1 MSKWGAELKSN
12 LNLGAL
18 NNVLTKVQM
27 MQIGLAALGVIQG
40 ETQEKHIDQNGR
52 RFKRYSKEY
61 AEFRKK
67 KGRGTA
73 VDLTFTGHMMNGLKV
88 LSATN
93 KSVTIGFIDSTPA
106 RGGLRPSQKMR
117 YTNKKRPWFGFGKP
131 NSKRRRLIQQIGSE
145 IYIEALTRRLGGS
158 N

>member
-1 MSKWGAELKSN
+1 MSKWGAELKGSID
-12 LNLGAL
+12 LGYMD
-18 NNVLTKVQM
+18 NVLTKVQM

-40 ETQEKHIDQNGR
+40 ETQEKHIDENGR
-52 RFKRYSKEY
+52 RFKKYSKDY
-61 AEFRKK
+61 AEFRKEE
-67 KGRGTA
+67 GRGTA
-73 VDLTFTGHMMNGLKV
+73 VDLTFTGHMMNGMKV

-117 YTNKKRPWFGFGKP
+117 RTNQKRPWFGFGGPK
-131 NSKRRRLIQQIGSE
+131 SKRRRLIHQIGSE
-145 IYIEALTRRLGGS
+145 IYIEALTRRGGGS